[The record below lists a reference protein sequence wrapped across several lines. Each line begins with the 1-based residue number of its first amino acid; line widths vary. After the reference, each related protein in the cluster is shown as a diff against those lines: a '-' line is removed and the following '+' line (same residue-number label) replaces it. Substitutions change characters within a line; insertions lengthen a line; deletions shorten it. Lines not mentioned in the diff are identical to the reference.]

1 MLLVSYVPTLG
12 ITEKVVSYLNIAAS
26 YKFCILN
33 VTVYIT
39 IAACVPEIYIF

>member
-33 VTVYIT
+33 VTVYIA
-39 IAACVPEIYIF
+39 IAACVLELYIL